1 LGDAM
6 SNARLIKKEIIKKYD
21 VNIKISITS
30 HPNYDVYNVKI
41 MDMSVINFVKH
52 NKLRSRIIK
61 SIKYF
66 RDKKNFIINYMFISK
81 RLYGT
86 SPNTY

>member
-1 LGDAM
+1 M
-6 SNARLIKKEIIKKYD
+6 SNASLIKKEIIKKYD

-86 SPNTY
+86 SPNAY

>member
-41 MDMSVINFVKH
+41 MDMSIINFVKH

-66 RDKKNFIINYMFISK
+66 RDKKSFIINYMFISK